1 MEKISKKQRKEIEA
15 RYNQLASKKMP
26 EGKDMVNCYRCHNC
40 GNIIKTV
47 NTEDGVTPFV
57 IQCDK
62 CNGEATSLMYID
74 VLPDEVATY
83 EWYRPSLKFVL
94 KTTTSVRE
102 HVLNGGLILRRIN
115 GE

>member
-26 EGKDMVNCYRCHNC
+26 EGKDMVNCYHCWNC

-47 NTEDGVTPFV
+47 NKDDGVTPV
-57 IQCDK
+57 IIQCEV
-62 CNGEATSLMYID
+62 CGFEATSNFYLD
-74 VLPDEVATY
+74 LCPDKPSTH

-94 KTTTSVRE
+94 KTTPSVRE
-102 HVLNGGLILRRIN
+102 HVLNGGLLLRKK
-115 GE
+115 E